1 MRGPSTLPPR
11 AKGSDLLGFL
21 RIDYL
26 SMMRSGFLAGTPE
39 SCDAFAQGYRDSHA
53 WLTERERKRRGAST
67 ARNCSGRACARKL

>member
-1 MRGPSTLPPR
+1 MRRLSTLPAWAR
-11 AKGSDLLGFL
+11 GSDLLGFL

-53 WLTERERKRRGAST
+53 WLAERERRERFKVSRR
-67 ARNCSGRACARKL
+67 